1 MWRQLT
7 PLEIERYDLVPL
19 EIRRRARIVK
29 VPRLFGGFDG
39 LTSGRVVFLVEDDDR
54 DGGRPLM
61 AHELVHVEQFRR
73 QGRLVFGATYFSG
86 YFRGL
91 ARHRSHR
98 KAYLDIRQEREAR
111 QRAQQW
117 VERRGSVQPRDPT

>member
-1 MWRQLT
+1 MWRRLT
-7 PLEIERYDLVPL
+7 PQELDRYDLVAI
-19 EIRRRARIVK
+19 EIRQRARIVK

-39 LTSGRVVFLVEDDDR
+39 LTSGRMVFLVTDDDR
-54 DGGRPLM
+54 EGGRPLV

-73 QGRLVFGATYFSG
+73 QGRLVFGAVYFSD

-91 ARHRSHR
+91 VRHRSHR

-111 QRAQQW
+111 DRTQAW
-117 VERRGSVQPRDPT
+117 VERRGSVQPRDPS